1 MEVLNLI
8 YLVFYYSIIGLIG
21 GVILLMLVRAVVN
34 FADLN
39 PFGRF
44 ALLVRRWSEPVVAPV
59 RRALVGFGFGANAA
73 PFVAILLT
81 ILLGYF
87 ALQLVTTLLNTLA
100 GMLYAGQEGK
110 PIALVGYL
118 LFGALSLYSLLIFI
132 RIIFSWGM
140 VSQVNPVMRLLV
152 RATDP
157 LLVPLRRIIP
167 PLGMLD
173 ISPIVAFILIWL
185 FQAAIVGTLLR
196 GLETG
201 FFR

>member
-1 MEVLNLI
+1 MDVLKFIL
-8 YLVFYYSIIGLIG
+8 LVFYYAIITVIA
-21 GVILLMLVRAVVN
+21 GVTLLMLVRAIVN

-44 ALLVRRWSEPVVAPV
+44 ALLIRRWSDPFVAPI
-59 RRALVGFGFGANAA
+59 RRSLVGFGFGANAA
-73 PFVAILLT
+73 PFVAILLA

-87 ALQLVTTLLNTLA
+87 ALQLVTTLLNMIA
-100 GMLYAGQEGK
+100 GVLHAAGEGN
-110 PIALVGYL
+110 PIALAGYV
-118 LFGALSLYSLLIFI
+118 LFGALSLYLLLIFI

-140 VSQVNPVMRLLV
+140 VSQFNPVMRLLT

-167 PLGMLD
+167 PLGMFD

-185 FQAAIVGTLLR
+185 FQAAIAGTLLR
-196 GLETG
+196 GMEKT
-201 FFR
+201 FFS